1 MNMRN
6 PNPRYQQQGVRLQ
19 QRPPTSFLPMGDF
32 GAEEQAGSQGAAE
45 QQAMFGLPPQDF
57 INALY
62 DIFGSYPRTN
72 CIPYAN
78 GFTLSGVGGASP
90 QLLANGVGRP
100 SVKTSADAAH
110 IITHITGT
118 SAGAYSL
125 FMRSDSSDR
134 QYMTIPVH
142 NDAMVGTAERP
153 FPLPKPMLLA
163 PNTTLSFDL
172 QDLSGQPNDIWFTL
186 WGFKVYRRQYAAAG

>member
-6 PNPRYQQQGVRLQ
+6 PNPRFFQQGVR
-19 QRPPTSFLPMGDF
+19 PPAAFLPMGDL
-32 GAEEQAGSQGAAE
+32 GAEAAPGSGGAAE

-62 DIFGSYPRTN
+62 DIFGKYPRTN
-72 CIPYAN
+72 TIPYAN
-78 GFTLSGVGGASP
+78 GFTLAGVSGATP
-90 QLLANGVGRP
+90 QLTALGTGRP

-110 IITHITGT
+110 IITHITGAST
-118 SAGAYSL
+118 GPYSL

-142 NDAMVGTAERP
+142 SDAMVGTAERP

-172 QDLSGQPNDIWFTL
+172 NDLSGQVNDVWFTL

>member
-1 MNMRN
+1 MT
-6 PNPRYQQQGVRLQ
+6 NPRYQQQPIGRVRLQ
-19 QRPPTSFLPMGDF
+19 QNPGNFLPMGGV
-32 GAEEQAGSQGAAE
+32 GAEAASGSQGAEE

-62 DIFGSYPRTN
+62 DIFGAYPRTN
-72 CIPYAN
+72 TIPYAN
-78 GFTLSGVGGASP
+78 GFTLTGLTGSNAA
-90 QLLANGVGRP
+90 LTANGIARP

-110 IITHITGT
+110 IVTKITGAST
-118 SAGAYSL
+118 GAYSL
-125 FMRSDSSDR
+125 FVRSDSSDR
-134 QYMTIPVH
+134 QYMTVPVH
-142 NDAMVGTAERP
+142 SDAMIGTAEHP

-172 QDLSGQPNDIWFTL
+172 QDLSGQPNDVWLTL